1 MKYLFSI
8 VILSAFVFS
17 IGSTAPATLSS
28 HSAPEVKL
36 IKSIM
41 CKDCDGKFSGVGNS
55 CTAGAGSCV
64 ANPCP
69 ECNQ

>member
-1 MKYLFSI
+1 
-8 VILSAFVFS
+8 
-17 IGSTAPATLSS
+17 LSS